1 MGNFINKAAACHNKL
16 ILDNDFQTKLEN
28 AETAKEAYE
37 LFSKKE
43 IHKPLR

>member
-1 MGNFINKAAACHNKL
+1 MGSFIYKAAACHNNL
-16 ILDNDFQTKLEN
+16 ILDNDFKLKLKN

-37 LFSKKE
+37 LLSKKE